1 MNDDFCPNVSLS
13 LLYKKNLEIEM
24 YNFPFF
30 LQKTFL
36 PVLSYYQFSLKYL
49 TLIILKDV
57 IIKVNNAYNVNDA
70 QLFNARCVIL
80 NIRSVRTNISDTPFQ
95 CQKSQK
101 CQK

>member
-1 MNDDFCPNVSLS
+1 MNDDFCPIVSLS
-13 LLYKKNLEIEM
+13 LLYKINLENKM
-24 YNFPFF
+24 YNLPFF

-36 PVLSYYQFSLKYL
+36 PVLSHHQFSLNQL
-49 TLIILKDV
+49 NLIVLKDM
-57 IIKVNNAYNVNDA
+57 IIKVSNVNGA
-70 QLFNARCVIL
+70 QLFNACSTIL

>member
-24 YNFPFF
+24 YNLPFF
-30 LQKTFL
+30 LKKTFL

-57 IIKVNNAYNVNDA
+57 IIKVNIVNGA
-70 QLFNARCVIL
+70 QLFNARSAIL